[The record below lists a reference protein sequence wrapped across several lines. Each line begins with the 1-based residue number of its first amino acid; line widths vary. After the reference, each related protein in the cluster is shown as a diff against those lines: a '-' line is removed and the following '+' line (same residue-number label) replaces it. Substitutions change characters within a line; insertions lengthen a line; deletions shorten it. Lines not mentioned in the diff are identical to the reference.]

1 MENPLTIIDMAR
13 SLTRHA
19 ATRQALIT
27 ENVANADTP
36 NYRARDVLPFADLY
50 RAPGEAERA
59 TAFKPIA
66 TRAGHT
72 GFQTDAS
79 GIPGLR
85 QMEAL
90 AISQVGAES
99 PNGNTVAVEDQLGR
113 AAEARLNHEMALGIM
128 QKSIGMLRAALG
140 RP

>member
-1 MENPLTIIDMAR
+1 MAR

-36 NYRARDVLPFADLY
+36 NYRARDVLPFAEVY
-50 RAPGEAERA
+50 SAPGEADRA
-59 TAFKPIA
+59 TAFKPVA
-66 TRAGHT
+66 TRGGHT
-72 GFQTDAS
+72 GFERDAS
-79 GIPGLR
+79 GLAGLR

-90 AISQVGAES
+90 AISQVGADS

-113 AAEARLNHEMALGIM
+113 AAEARLKHEMALGIL
-128 QKSIGMLRAALG
+128 QKSMGMLRATLG
-140 RP
+140 RTG